1 MSQFITLK
9 KSDTNF
15 KKYLYGTFSQDQIAV
30 PVSTLNLGSIEE
42 TITFEIKKK
51 SDIQKPM
58 FIILIL
64 NIIKIKKYLLI
75 LIPLFYVLAK
85 NYVDGRMFDVWSLF
99 LATLGT
105 LFLFAGVNIRND
117 VIDHITGYD
126 RVNTSEELKPI
137 QEGWVT
143 AADALFISRVF
154 ILIAALF
161 SIPVMIYQ
169 PEAAH
174 VIVALIGLILAGKL
188 FVRNS
193 YKNQHFG
200 ELLLFIISG
209 AGLVSGYQVALGAG
223 IDTEVLVFGVLW
235 GWSVLFLMHL
245 NNFRNL
251 LSSSQAG
258 IKNTITRLGFD
269 RAKKLL
275 NYWWIVFL
283 ILWFTYHH
291 FYGSVFWSTLSNLI
305 LVFWSIPTL
314 IKISQIQSPLGSD
327 LIEAK
332 LAGYKNFLLM
342 NGILILEFGWY
353 VGTKNSWTI

>member
-9 KSDTNF
+9 KSDPKF
-15 KKYLYGTFSQDQIAV
+15 KKHLYGTFSHDDIAI
-30 PVSTLNLGSIEE
+30 PMTTLNLGSVEE

-51 SDIQKPM
+51 SDIKKPM
-58 FIILIL
+58 FIMMFLH
-64 NIIKIKKYLLI
+64 IIKIKKYLLI
-75 LIPLFYVLAK
+75 LVPLFYVLAK
-85 NYVDGRMFDVWSLF
+85 NYVDGRMFDSWSLF
-99 LATLGT
+99 LAAVGS
-105 LFLFAGVNIRND
+105 LFLFAGINIRND

-137 QEGWVT
+137 QEGWLT
-143 AADALFISRVF
+143 AADALFISRAS
-154 ILIAALF
+154 ILISALF
-161 SIPVMIYQ
+161 SIPVMINQ
-169 PEAAH
+169 PEEVH
-174 VIVALIGLILAGKL
+174 VIVVLIGLILAGKV

-200 ELLLFIISG
+200 ELLLFILSG
-209 AGLVSGYQVALGAG
+209 AGLVLGYQVALGAG
-223 IDTEVLVFGVLW
+223 IDTEVLAFGVLW
-235 GWSVLFLMHL
+235 GWAILFLMHL

-258 IKNTITRLGFD
+258 LKNTMTRLGFD

-283 ILWFTYHH
+283 LLWFAYHH

-305 LVFWSIPTL
+305 LIFWSIPTL
-314 IKISQIQSPLGSD
+314 IKISQIQSPVGSD

-332 LAGYKNFLLM
+332 LAGYRNFLLM

-353 VGTKNSWTI
+353 VGTKNSWTL